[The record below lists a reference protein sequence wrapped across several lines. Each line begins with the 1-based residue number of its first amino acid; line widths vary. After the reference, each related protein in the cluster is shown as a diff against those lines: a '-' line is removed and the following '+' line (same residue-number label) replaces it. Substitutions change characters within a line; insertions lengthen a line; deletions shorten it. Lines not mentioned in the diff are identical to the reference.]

1 MDGTLQ
7 DLDPEQLAAVTAT
20 EGFVRVV
27 AGAGSGK
34 TRALSRR
41 FAWLVNDLGIL
52 PGNILCVTFT
62 NKSAVEMRE
71 RIHRLV
77 GDSDTGYVNTFHGFC
92 VGVLRE
98 DSRVIQYP
106 RSFVVLDNGDID
118 DILKEIYAERGLTL
132 RDRTFS
138 AARDR
143 FEMRKILE
151 EPNYASDVVQ
161 MSTEAL
167 KAKYDAA
174 TELDDVLF
182 YGYLW

>member
-7 DLDPEQLAAVTAT
+7 DLAPEQLAAVTAT
-20 EGFVRVV
+20 EGRVRVV

-98 DSRVIQYP
+98 D
-106 RSFVVLDNGDID
+106 
-118 DILKEIYAERGLTL
+118 
-132 RDRTFS
+132 
-138 AARDR
+138 
-143 FEMRKILE
+143 
-151 EPNYASDVVQ
+151 
-161 MSTEAL
+161 
-167 KAKYDAA
+167 
-174 TELDDVLF
+174 
-182 YGYLW
+182 

>member
-71 RIHRLV
+71 RIHRLD
-77 GDSDTGYVNTFHGFC
+77 GDSDTGYVNTF
-92 VGVLRE
+92 
-98 DSRVIQYP
+98 
-106 RSFVVLDNGDID
+106 
-118 DILKEIYAERGLTL
+118 
-132 RDRTFS
+132 
-138 AARDR
+138 
-143 FEMRKILE
+143 
-151 EPNYASDVVQ
+151 
-161 MSTEAL
+161 
-167 KAKYDAA
+167 
-174 TELDDVLF
+174 
-182 YGYLW
+182 